1 MIIFTAL
8 RIIGIF
14 APIYVIVN
22 NYCESF
28 WFAFIVTLV
37 AGFIYNVLINLNF
50 ISVVAF
56 FTAWIWGGVIMV
68 KHAPLVFTII
78 YVLLFLINLYLW
90 FVGSLLI
97 KYRSGQLRPPVNTD
111 DQETDE
117 SE

>member
-1 MIIFTAL
+1 
-8 RIIGIF
+8 
-14 APIYVIVN
+14 
-22 NYCESF
+22 
-28 WFAFIVTLV
+28 
-37 AGFIYNVLINLNF
+37 
-50 ISVVAF
+50 
-56 FTAWIWGGVIMV
+56 MV
-68 KHAPLVFTII
+68 KHAPLLFTII